1 MKVSLKLTLLLILV
15 SSISACGDS
24 GMNDIN
30 TWMDTVKKETRVYVP
45 PINEPKIFVPVAYD
59 GDGLIDPF
67 DPSKLLIVFARMK
80 EANDNGLKPNFD
92 RPKEALEA
100 YPMDTMAMV
109 GTIESKGVMKA
120 LIRVG
125 TATYAVKVG
134 SYAGLNFG
142 RVIGITDSKVD
153 IVETVQDAS
162 GEWVERKATLEKQEA
177 K

>member
-1 MKVSLKLTLLLILV
+1 MKVSLRLLLLV
-15 SSISACGDS
+15 LVLPLSACGDS
-24 GMNDIN
+24 GVSDIN
-30 TWMDTVKKETRVYVP
+30 SWMETVKKETRVYVQ

-59 GDGLIDPF
+59 GEGLIDPF

-100 YPMDTMAMV
+100 YPVDTMSMV

-125 TATYAVKVG
+125 TTTYAVTVG
-134 SYAGLNFG
+134 SYVGLNFG
-142 RVIGITDSKVD
+142 KVIGITDSKVD
-153 IVETVQDAS
+153 FVETVQDAS